1 MSVALAT
8 RRLLACLLLAASV
21 GSGWGA
27 AQSAPLA
34 EVVLGFRG
42 APVAD
47 AWNPVRVL
55 LRDVGA
61 GEVVLTIDQGSL
73 LEGERPWTVVV
84 PIVGGGGVRVVD
96 VDVFLPAWR
105 SLRWTVDAGGLRLAS
120 GALARAEADRRPVD
134 LVVST
139 RAGEVAGALGGRA
152 LDVAAADLPARAAAY
167 GGVRSIWLDGTA
179 PLPDPRVLAAASAGG
194 AVVVVQGAAQ
204 QDASLAGIRALASA
218 AGGWWGTGA
227 GGWWFGVPPDGAALT
242 AARLDVAALAT
253 AFSAA
258 GAVDLPSFP
267 PPLHVALA
275 SAAYVLLI
283 AVAWRVG
290 GAVGGVTW
298 TWVVVAVAVATVVA
312 WRSSEPQVVQ
322 QRALHVASS
331 DLSLRQRAL
340 DVVTLPAATLGVDA
354 VARPASALLGGV
366 RHGATPR
373 TEVQLDRWR
382 GATLLEV
389 PQASSA
395 ALAWGADGTPRAAG
409 GFAVSNV
416 RVVGG
421 AAWPRI
427 EPGEAPGVPTDPAP
441 LLGAEAT
448 FEALLPVGS
457 AWARSGADWH
467 VLLPEAGRFGVA
479 EGRP

>member
-1 MSVALAT
+1 MRRAAHA
-8 RRLLACLLLAASV
+8 RRLLAGLLVVACASAGWV
-21 GSGWGA
+21 G
-27 AQSAPLA
+27 AQGAPLA
-34 EVVLGFRG
+34 EVALGFRG

-73 LEGERPWTVVV
+73 LEGELPWTVVL
-84 PIVGGGGVRVVD
+84 PIVGGGGVRMFD

-120 GALARAEADRRPVD
+120 GALARTDADRRPVD
-134 LVVST
+134 LVVSS
-139 RAGEVAGALGGRA
+139 RAGEVVGALGGRA
-152 LDVAAADLPARAAAY
+152 LDVAAVDLPARAAAY
-167 GGVRSIWLDGTA
+167 GGVRSVWLDGSA
-179 PLPDPRVLAAASAGG
+179 PLPDPRVLAAAAAGG
-194 AVVVVQGAAQ
+194 AIVVVQGSAQ
-204 QDASLAGIRALASA
+204 SSAELAVVRASA
-218 AGGWWGTGA
+218 ADQGGWLGTGA
-227 GGWWFGVPPDGAALT
+227 GGWWFGDPPDGAALT

-253 AFSAA
+253 AFAA
-258 GAVDLPSFP
+258 ADAVDLPRFP

-290 GAVGGVTW
+290 GAAGGATW
-298 TWVVVAVAVATVVA
+298 AWIVVAVGAATVVA
-312 WRSSEPQVVQ
+312 WRPSEAQVVQ

-331 DLSLRQRAL
+331 ELSLRQRAIDL
-340 DVVTLPAATLGVDA
+340 VTLPAATVGIDG
-354 VARPASALLGGV
+354 VARPASPLLGGV
-366 RHGATPR
+366 RHGPTPR

-382 GATLLEV
+382 GASVLEV
-389 PQASSA
+389 PQAASA
-395 ALAWGADGTPRAAG
+395 ALAWGSDGAPRAVG
-409 GFAVSNV
+409 GFAVTNV

-427 EPGEAPGVPTDPAP
+427 EPGAAPGVPTDPAP
-441 LLGAEAT
+441 LVGAEET
-448 FEALLPVGS
+448 FEELLPEGT
-457 AWARSGADWH
+457 AWARSGDDWY
-467 VLLPEAGRFGVA
+467 VLLPLAGRVRVE